1 MILGSRRAM
10 DDQAFEAAMRSV
22 LKLTW

>member
-1 MILGSRRAM
+1 MILGTRRAM
-10 DDQAFEAAMRSV
+10 DDQAFEAAMRSL

>member
-10 DDQAFEAAMRSV
+10 DDQAFEAAMRSL